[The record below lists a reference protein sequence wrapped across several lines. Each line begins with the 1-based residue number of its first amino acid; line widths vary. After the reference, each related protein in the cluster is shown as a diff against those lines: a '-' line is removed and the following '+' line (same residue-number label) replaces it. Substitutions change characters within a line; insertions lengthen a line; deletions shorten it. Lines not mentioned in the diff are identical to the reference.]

1 MPNSPNNQRP
11 GGIDTGT
18 GGFPIGQNDSLNT
31 YDVGS
36 ELGDASPKPR
46 WSPGQINV
54 DKEVKDLSRGT
65 KRTLASYLSDTT
77 LGNTPSSPSSV
88 SNKYPINHV
97 DGQDPDPLRL
107 MDEKGYPTPPD
118 RDLDGHLNKFIPGK
132 QLQSRSSADTNLKV
146 KRGRQDGNLPDGNE
160 LLKNV
165 TPPTPAASS
174 MGGKFTPSMN
184 SVNLPD
190 GNPVKQYYGSP
201 NLSNSV
207 IYNRFNPEGGDY
219 QTLGAALSSQQF
231 AKKYTPGTS
240 EAVRDMSYGRLAQVG
255 GILSSRAST
264 ELNSNSP
271 GYVPDVLGSAL
282 PGPAQI
288 GITKINRD
296 ELTAESVI
304 KDLTESSISEN
315 TLVNVAGQSWGTLN
329 NINDQFSG
337 MSNFGMKLLAVA
349 LLVAL
354 SVVVLAM
361 TALFSIGDSSSPF
374 KKTDGLGRPIYGA
387 YKVDSSPSG
396 FFTSIPFSLWRML
409 GIENT
414 NNPLNVC
421 IPTGALAFFGMNV
434 SEVTSAGMAARAAL
448 NGLQA
453 VSESPGY
460 YAILG
465 RMIGLSFVQIGDAFA
480 SLGPAFSA
488 GAFSGVSQ
496 IFNVVGAI
504 RPTRF
509 IRILNIFARVGDRTI
524 DASKDEGGSRNDA
537 DLATPGFGTRFTGDV
552 DKLLSTDRLKSR
564 ILNVGYG
571 VSPLT
576 LAWASYRAKDLFIVP
591 QNLKLVMDSPQSKG
605 MGMLQPYNKS
615 IPVTRGGFER
625 SSYETPDD
633 EENRIDTKVREA
645 IEENLDS
652 EYVPF
657 YIHDVRTN
665 EIVSFHAFLA
675 SLSDGY
681 TASYD
686 TAEGIGRVEPIKI
699 YKSTTR
705 KVDFSFY
712 VAATNEK
719 DFDSMWLKIN
729 KLTTL
734 LYPQFTEGRTIGDS
748 QNNIY
753 MPFSQTIQASPLV
766 RVRIGDLITSNYS
779 KFNLARIFGYTYN
792 GTKFSGAERPKAEPE
807 TDAKLDQEK
816 WTKKLNELRTRPDT
830 TFTTDVKLDTP
841 LSRRPTQNKRTPPVD
856 QNLPPGLVLKVVK
869 VHGETP
875 TGKKIVCLVRPA
887 RGEDVVGLPEG
898 AVDAAV
904 KAYGDSQF
912 PPQHILENGYYYI
925 LNDYDLIPTPSTNK
939 KITEEVSG
947 EYSLAVRDFMQ
958 DDPDNTS
965 KGNAVARSFR
975 SSGGKGLAGF
985 IESMSFDWY
994 DKVTWTTNEGPGR
1007 KAPKMC
1013 KVTISFSPIHDITP
1027 GLDHM
1032 GSNRAPIY
1040 RVRSIV

>member
-97 DGQDPDPLRL
+97 DGHDPDPLSL
-107 MDEKGYPTPPD
+107 MDEKGYPTSPD

-160 LLKNV
+160 LLKSV

-288 GITKINRD
+288 GITRINRD

-349 LLVAL
+349 LLAAL

-361 TALFSIGDSSSPF
+361 TALFSIGSSSSPF
-374 KKTDGLGRPIYGA
+374 KKTDGYGRPLYGA
-387 YKVDSSPSG
+387 YKVDSAPSG

-414 NNPLNVC
+414 NNPLNLC

-504 RPTRF
+504 RATRF

-524 DASKDEGGSRNDA
+524 DASKDVGGSRNIA
-537 DLATPGFGTRFTGDV
+537 DLGAPGFGTRFTGMIDN
-552 DKLLSTDRLKSR
+552 LPNTDRLKNR
-564 ILNVGYG
+564 MLVTGDG
-571 VSPLT
+571 VKPLT

-591 QNLKLVMDSPQSKG
+591 SNLSLVLDSPHAKS
-605 MGMLQPYNKS
+605 MGSIRPYNSS
-615 IPVTRGGFER
+615 IPLLVEGGFER
-625 SSYETPDD
+625 NSYSTPDS
-633 EENRIDTKVREA
+633 EGSRIDTNLREA
-645 IEENLDS
+645 IEKDLES

-686 TAEGIGRVEPIKI
+686 TAEGVGRVEPIKI

-712 VAATNEK
+712 IAATNEK
-719 DFDSMWLKIN
+719 DFDSMWLKVN

-734 LYPQFTEGRTIGDS
+734 LYPQFTEGRTITDGS
-748 QNNIY
+748 TNTIY

-766 RVRIGDLITSNYS
+766 RVRIGDLITSN
-779 KFNLARIFGYTYN
+779 
-792 GTKFSGAERPKAEPE
+792 
-807 TDAKLDQEK
+807 
-816 WTKKLNELRTRPDT
+816 
-830 TFTTDVKLDTP
+830 
-841 LSRRPTQNKRTPPVD
+841 
-856 QNLPPGLVLKVVK
+856 
-869 VHGETP
+869 
-875 TGKKIVCLVRPA
+875 
-887 RGEDVVGLPEG
+887 
-898 AVDAAV
+898 
-904 KAYGDSQF
+904 
-912 PPQHILENGYYYI
+912 
-925 LNDYDLIPTPSTNK
+925 
-939 KITEEVSG
+939 
-947 EYSLAVRDFMQ
+947 
-958 DDPDNTS
+958 
-965 KGNAVARSFR
+965 
-975 SSGGKGLAGF
+975 
-985 IESMSFDWY
+985 
-994 DKVTWTTNEGPGR
+994 
-1007 KAPKMC
+1007 
-1013 KVTISFSPIHDITP
+1013 
-1027 GLDHM
+1027 
-1032 GSNRAPIY
+1032 
-1040 RVRSIV
+1040 